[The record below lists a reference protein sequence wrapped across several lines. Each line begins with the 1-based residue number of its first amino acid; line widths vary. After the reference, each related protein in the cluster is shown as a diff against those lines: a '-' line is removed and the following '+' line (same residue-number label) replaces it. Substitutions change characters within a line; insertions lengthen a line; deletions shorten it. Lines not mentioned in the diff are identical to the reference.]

1 MLAGLKRFAVLLAAT
16 AVGVGGVTALA
27 ALALGGSVERAV
39 SLAYYLVGAFLLVL
53 GFFAGSRGPLRP
65 RGSDEGAGADPV
77 AGIFGIGIGARG
89 ARRAT
94 EGERMDAVAT
104 AGIFI
109 AAGIWLI
116 LLGVLVDGS
125 VAVL

>member
-1 MLAGLKRFAVLLAAT
+1 MLAGLKRLVVLLAAT
-16 AVGVGGVTALA
+16 AVGVGGVAGLA
-27 ALALGGSVERAV
+27 ALLAGGSVERAV

-65 RGSDEGAGADPV
+65 RGSEEGTDPV
-77 AGIFGIGIGARG
+77 TGLFGIGIGARG

-94 EGERMDAVAT
+94 EGERMDAVET

-125 VAVL
+125 VEVL